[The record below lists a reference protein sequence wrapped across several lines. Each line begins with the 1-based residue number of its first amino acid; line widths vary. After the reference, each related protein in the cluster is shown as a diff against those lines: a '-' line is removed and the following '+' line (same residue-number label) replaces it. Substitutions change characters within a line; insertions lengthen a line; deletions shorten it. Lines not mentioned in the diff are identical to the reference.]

1 MLKKILLFFLFF
13 VLIIP
18 KALATESI
26 ISSLI
31 IDDEERDIEIVMDK
45 DKMYLPC
52 KYILSYF
59 EIPYKENH
67 AEKSLSFKNATIKTN
82 SFMIDGIKQN
92 YPVYFVKV
100 GMAGVQN
107 EFFVPAEALA
117 KITGKN
123 ITSDESQLIAIIK
136 TKEHTET
143 KNDENPFLVK
153 SGATVIKAYDEITL
167 PVPKGFISLDSVG
180 FRNNIM
186 SDSYSQI
193 YKESQTKNA
202 SMNSNVQMT
211 LAGKLNSGDYKVDL
225 GSNSYSNNFF
235 SFSGLSVQYKN
246 QFKNKL
252 KGYDYLIGKTDD
264 WDFADTSVSSDLMG
278 FQVKDHVENNDNY
291 RNIDGNVNETS
302 TVKVYINDDYEKALS
317 TYGGYYSLKDVYYNK
332 AIKKIRIDEIL
343 VDGTTK
349 EVLRKEFKG
358 EEGKKNIPKRD
369 FIMGINGLQNRL
381 WANNGYIYQ
390 STTKKFVMGYKHK
403 KDISDKLTFE
413 NFVIADKITA
423 GDSSSNWNQSI
434 LGNNKKYLNFTTMR
448 NPNALEG
455 ETYMGALTYHNN
467 ERMDSKLLFGG
478 SNSTSTDGI
487 TPAGLGYFLSYENNY
502 RLNKDTNLKGS
513 LFAASPEFYLAGSS
527 SGGGGF
533 MSDKIGASI
542 SGDTHLKNISLSGAY
557 SKYKSNFG
565 NYYEGGLIDFDEYN
579 LVTRA
584 TFKKLPSL
592 SLKINSKM
600 GTNEIAQI
608 SSNSYELS
616 ANKRLK
622 CFSFNGGIRTNSYS
636 NQYSAEGYSSYSSD
650 YSNTFA
656 EVSFPIGKRFGN
668 ATLGHEDVK
677 TVSDAMVNDY
687 KAIRVAYSTPT
698 IKGFNF
704 NVSTGFH
711 YAGTNKG
718 NDMGFGVTKR
728 LKSGSTVSLNYRYSQ
743 TPFYVV
749 DNMYLPSS
757 MRHSITV
764 DFAELYGIGDKGLQ
778 AIGTSN
784 SNKGYLQVSAFLDVN
799 QNGVRDKGE
808 PMIENIPIKVEND
821 SEVLLTAKNGKT
833 KLKAED
839 AGVHNVKVFEDELPT
854 FLACHNKTKQSRY
867 IKIENNSKT
876 KVDFGLISSV
886 GNINGSVAIMDEFNN
901 SLRIDDIV
909 VSVLDNTGKE
919 VSYTNLN
926 EDGTFS
932 FSGLYPGKYIV
943 AIDKEL
949 QALHKIVP
957 EAGSENLIIEIPPEY
972 KDYVNIDNVNLSY
985 KYRI

>member
-1 MLKKILLFFLFF
+1 MIIKKIF
-13 VLIIP
+13 VLLVLTILFVP
-18 KALATESI
+18 KAFASESI

-31 IDDEERDIEIVMDK
+31 INGEEEREIEIVMDK

-67 AEKSLSFKNATIKTN
+67 SDKSLSFKNATIKIN
-82 SFMIDGIKQN
+82 SFTIDGVKQT

-107 EFFVPAEALA
+107 EFFVPAEALSE
-117 KITGKN
+117 ITGKN
-123 ITSDESQLIAIIK
+123 ISSNESELLATITTKDPSTEK
-136 TKEHTET
+136 T
-143 KNDENPFLVK
+143 NENPFLVR
-153 SGATVIKAYDEITL
+153 SGATITKAYDEITL
-167 PVPKGFISLDSVG
+167 PVQKGNISLDSVG
-180 FRNNIM
+180 FRNNM
-186 SDSYSQI
+186 ASDSYSQI
-193 YKESQTKNA
+193 YKDSQSKNT

-211 LAGKLNSGDYKVDL
+211 LAGKLYSGDYKVDL
-225 GSNSYSNNFF
+225 GTNSYSNNFL
-235 SFSGLSVQYKN
+235 SFSGISVQYKN
-246 QFKNKL
+246 QFKNM
-252 KGYDYLIGKTDD
+252 DYLIGKTDP
-264 WDFADTSVSSDLMG
+264 WDFAGTSVSSDLMG
-278 FQVKDHVENNDNY
+278 IQLKDHVENNENY
-291 RNIDGNVNETS
+291 RNIDGMVNETS
-302 TVKVYINDDYEKALS
+302 TVKVYVNDDYEKELS
-317 TYGGYYSLKDVYYNK
+317 TYGGYYSLRDVYYGN
-332 AIKKIRIDEIL
+332 AIKKIKIDEHL
-343 VDGTTK
+343 ADGTVK
-349 EVLRKEFKG
+349 EIFSKQFKG
-358 EEGKKNIPKRD
+358 SESKKNVPKRD
-369 FIMGINGLQNRL
+369 LIMGINGLQNRL

-390 STTKKFVMGYKHK
+390 STTKKFVLGYKHK
-403 KDISDKLTFE
+403 KELSDKLTFE
-413 NFVIADKITA
+413 NFIIADKIMA
-423 GDSSSNWNQSI
+423 GDSSNNWSQNVF
-434 LGNNKKYLNFTTMR
+434 GNNKKYLNFTTMR

-455 ETYMGALTYHNN
+455 ETYMGALTYQNN
-467 ERMDSKLLFGG
+467 EKMDSKLMFGG
-478 SNSTSTDGI
+478 SNATSNDGF
-487 TPAGLGYFLSYENNY
+487 TPAGLGFILKYDNNY
-502 RLNKDTNLKGS
+502 HINKDTSLKGS
-513 LFAASPEFYLAGSS
+513 VFAASPNFYMAGSS

-542 SGDTHLKNISLSGAY
+542 SGDTHFKNISLSGAY

-584 TFKKLPSL
+584 TFKKLPSI

-622 CFSFNGGIRTNSYS
+622 CLSFNGGIRNNSYS
-636 NQYSAEGYSSYSSD
+636 NQYSAEGYSSYASD

-656 EVSFPIGKRFGN
+656 EVSFPVGKRFGN

-677 TVSDAMVNDY
+677 TISDAIVNDY
-687 KAIRVAYSTPT
+687 KALRVAYSTPT
-698 IKGFNF
+698 IKGFNV
-704 NVSTGFH
+704 NASIGMH

-718 NDMGFGVTKR
+718 NDMGLGVTKR

-743 TPFYVV
+743 TPFYMV

-764 DFAELYGIGDKGLQ
+764 DFAELYGIGDRGLQ

-784 SNKGYLQVSAFLDVN
+784 LNKGYLQVSAFLDVN
-799 QNGVRDKGE
+799 QNGIKDKGE

-821 SEVLLTAKNGKT
+821 SEVLLTTKNGKT

-854 FLACHNKTKQSRY
+854 FLACHNKTKPSRY

-886 GNINGSVAIMDEFNN
+886 GNINGSVTIMDEFNN
-901 SLRIDDIV
+901 SLRIEDIV
-909 VSVLDNTGKE
+909 VSVLDDTGKE
-919 VSYTNLN
+919 VNYTNLN

-932 FSGLYPGKYIV
+932 FSGLYPGKYTV

-949 QALHKIVP
+949 QNLHKIVP
-957 EAGSENLIIEIPPEY
+957 EAASENLVIEIPPEY
-972 KDYVNIDNVNLSY
+972 KDYVTIDNVNLNY
-985 KYRI
+985 KYKI

>member
-1 MLKKILLFFLFF
+1 MIMKKIILILFFLIVF
-13 VLIIP
+13 IP
-18 KALATESI
+18 KTFASESI

-31 IDDEERDIEIVMDK
+31 IDDEEREIEIVMDK

-67 AEKSLSFKNATIKTN
+67 ADKSLSFKNATIKTG
-82 SFMIDGIKQN
+82 SFIIDGIKQN
-92 YPVYFVKV
+92 YSVYFVKQ
-100 GMAGVQN
+100 GMAGSQN
-107 EFFVPAEALA
+107 EFFVPADALA

-123 ITSDESQLIAIIK
+123 ITTDEKQLLAIIK
-136 TKEHTET
+136 TRDHTEIKT
-143 KNDENPFLVK
+143 DQNPFLVK
-153 SGATVIKAYDEITL
+153 SGATVIKAYEEITL
-167 PVPKGFISLDSVG
+167 PVPKGIISLDSVSC
-180 FRNNIM
+180 RNNM
-186 SDSYSQI
+186 VSDSYSQI
-193 YKESQTKNA
+193 YKDSQSKSA
-202 SMNSNVQMT
+202 SMNSNIQTT
-211 LAGKLNSGDYKVDL
+211 LVGKLYSGDYKVDL
-225 GSNSYSNNFF
+225 GTNSYTNNFL

-246 QFKNKL
+246 QFKN
-252 KGYDYLIGKTDD
+252 YDYLIGKTDD
-264 WDFADTSVSSDLMG
+264 WDFTDTSVSSDLMG
-278 FQVKDHVENNDNY
+278 LQIKDHVENNDNY
-291 RNIDGNVNETS
+291 RNIEGNVHETS
-302 TVKVYINDDYEKALS
+302 TVKVHINDDYKKDLN

-332 AIKKIRIDEIL
+332 AIKKIQIDEISA
-343 VDGTTK
+343 DGSSK
-349 EVLRKEFKG
+349 EILRKEFKG

-390 STTKKFVMGYKHK
+390 STTKKFVMGFKHK

-413 NFVIADKITA
+413 NFLIADKITA
-423 GDSSSNWNQSI
+423 GDASNSWNQSI
-434 LGNNKKYLNFTTMR
+434 LGNNKKYLNFATMR

-467 ERMDSKLLFGG
+467 EKMDSKLLFGG
-478 SNSTSTDGI
+478 SNSTSIDTI
-487 TPAGLGYFLSYENNY
+487 TPAGLGYFLRYDNNY
-502 RLNKDTNLKGS
+502 HINNETNLKGS
-513 LFAASPEFYLAGSS
+513 LFAASPSFYLAGTS

-533 MSDKIGASI
+533 ISDRIGASL
-542 SGDTHLKNISLSGAY
+542 SGDTHFKNISLSGTY

-579 LVTRA
+579 LVSRA
-584 TFKKLPSL
+584 TFKKLPSI
-592 SLKINSKM
+592 SLKINKKM

-608 SSNSYELS
+608 SSGSYELS
-616 ANKRLK
+616 ASKRLK
-622 CFSFNGGIRTNSYS
+622 CFNFNGGIRNNSYS
-636 NQYSAEGYSSYSSD
+636 NQYSAKGYSSYSSD
-650 YSNTFA
+650 YSNTFT
-656 EVSFPIGKRFGN
+656 EVSFPIGRKLGN

-677 TVSDAMVNDY
+677 TISDAMINDY
-687 KAIRVAYSTPT
+687 KAVNVAYSTPT

-704 NVSTGFH
+704 NASTGIH

-718 NDMGFGVTKR
+718 NDMGLGITKR

-764 DFAELYGIGDKGLQ
+764 DFSELYGIGDRGLQ

-784 SNKGYLQVSAFLDVN
+784 LNKGYLQVSAFLDVN

-808 PMIENIPIKVEND
+808 PLVENIPIKVEND
-821 SEVLLTAKNGKT
+821 SEVLLTSKNGKT

-854 FLACHNKTKQSRY
+854 FLSCHNKTKPSRY

-886 GNINGSVAIMDEFNN
+886 GNINGSVTITDEFNN

-909 VSVLDNTGKE
+909 VSVLDANGKE
-919 VSYTNLN
+919 VNYTNLN

-932 FSGLYPGKYIV
+932 FSGLNPGKYFV
-943 AIDKEL
+943 LIDKEL
-949 QALHKIVP
+949 QSLHKLIP
-957 EAGSENLIIEIPPEY
+957 EKDSESLVIEIPPEY
-972 KDYVNIDNVNLSY
+972 KDYVIIDNVNLNY
-985 KYRI
+985 KYQI